1 MVNSSKSNLIKKIQA
16 EYNKKLKDLESKLA
30 VKHKEMSQIEI
41 DLAHEVKKIEHSNI
55 SMLKTKRAKVNAII
69 IQLKKEIK
77 KVNKEKIKKL
87 RAL

>member
-1 MVNSSKSNLIKKIQA
+1 
-16 EYNKKLKDLESKLA
+16 
-30 VKHKEMSQIEI
+30 
-41 DLAHEVKKIEHSNI
+41 
-55 SMLKTKRAKVNAII
+55 MLKSKRANLNAII

>member
-1 MVNSSKSNLIKKIQA
+1 MVNSLKSDLIKKIQA

-41 DLAHEVKKIEHSNI
+41 NLAHELKKIERSNI
-55 SMLKTKRAKVNAII
+55 SILKSKRAELNAII

-77 KVNKEKIKKL
+77 KVNKEKTKKL

>member
-1 MVNSSKSNLIKKIQA
+1 MVNSSKSNLIKKIHS

-30 VKHKEMSQIEI
+30 AKHKELNQIEI
-41 DLAHEVKKIEHSNI
+41 DLAHEKKKIEHSNI
-55 SMLKTKRAKVNAII
+55 SMLKSKRAELNTII

-87 RAL
+87 RSL

>member
-1 MVNSSKSNLIKKIQA
+1 MVNSSKSNLIKKIQS